1 MSESHRINV
10 AKRSSSTYL
19 GLVSLTQEVS
29 AIARQAGLDPGLS
42 ELLKVRASQLNGCA
56 YCLRIHTRDA
66 LKAGETTD
74 RLAVLSAWRDS
85 GYFNAA
91 ERAALA
97 LTEAIT
103 TLPNQRMPAAA
114 VKEAKDHLTH
124 DQYVAVTWIAMTIN
138 TWNRISMISGY
149 PVEPD

>member
-1 MSESHRINV
+1 
-10 AKRSSSTYL
+10 
-19 GLVSLTQEVS
+19 
-29 AIARQAGLDPGLS
+29 
-42 ELLKVRASQLNGCA
+42 
-56 YCLRIHTRDA
+56 